1 MFWWIVI
8 GIVGGVFGGMGMG
21 GGTLLIPLITT
32 ILGLEQKSAQL
43 INLVSFVIMAGFV
56 LVMHFKN
63 KLVNIRV
70 GTVFAIFGVVFALI
84 TSFITKGIS
93 NTVLKILF
101 GVFLIIL
108 SIVEFFTLYKKHLKN
123 PTTQNTKNTR
133 L

>member
-56 LVMHFKN
+56 LIMHFKN

-70 GTVFAIFGVVFALI
+70 GTIFAIFGVIFALI

-93 NTVLKILF
+93 NNVLKILF

-108 SIVEFFTLYKKHLKN
+108 SIVEFFTLYKKHLKKSYHAKH
-123 PTTQNTKNTR
+123 QKH
-133 L
+133 